1 MNTFFFTFISVNSI
15 FCFSQGTQKQ
25 LKDPTS
31 NPNEISTLLA
41 GLDKDALEPFK
52 SFSKSEIVLK
62 EANESEILVE
72 EITIGCGNNF
82 FSESENQN
90 AMIVRGKWC
99 GDLYFWA
106 AISMGTQITEEAFRN
121 SELFTG
127 ECVDQD
133 SAGNQIAKYTFEN
146 GKLISLSHFHKNGKV
161 FQKYSFDKGIPNG
174 ISSEYDTKGILY
186 FSRTYEQGIL
196 NGPFYEIYYTDDP
209 DCRKRIDEGTYT
221 NNEKL
226 LNKSVCN

>member
-52 SFSKSEIVLK
+52 SISKSEIVLK
-62 EANESEILVE
+62 EANENEILVE

-90 AMIVRGKWC
+90 AMIVRGK
-99 GDLYFWA
+99 
-106 AISMGTQITEEAFRN
+106 R
-121 SELFTG
+121 
-127 ECVDQD
+127 
-133 SAGNQIAKYTFEN
+133 
-146 GKLISLSHFHKNGKV
+146 
-161 FQKYSFDKGIPNG
+161 
-174 ISSEYDTKGILY
+174 
-186 FSRTYEQGIL
+186 
-196 NGPFYEIYYTDDP
+196 
-209 DCRKRIDEGTYT
+209 
-221 NNEKL
+221 
-226 LNKSVCN
+226 

>member
-15 FCFSQGTQKQ
+15 FCFSQGTQNQ
-25 LKDPTS
+25 LTDPTS
-31 NPNEISTLLA
+31 NPKEISTLLA
-41 GLDKDALEPFK
+41 GIDKDALEPFK

-72 EITIGCGNNF
+72 EIKIGCGNNF
-82 FSESENQN
+82 FCESENQN

-106 AISMGTQITEEAFRN
+106 VISMGTQITEEAFRN
-121 SELFTG
+121 NELFTG
-127 ECVDQD
+127 ECIDQD
-133 SAGNQIAKYTFEN
+133 SAGNLIAKYTFEN
-146 GKLISLSHFHKNGKV
+146 GKFISLSHFHKNGKV
-161 FQKYSFDKGIPNG
+161 FQKYAFDKGIPNG
-174 ISSEYDTKGILY
+174 NSSEYDAKGILY

-221 NNEKL
+221 NNERR